1 MPDKVPA
8 SVATERVKRLEELCA
23 RLHYEFCSKTL
34 GEEHI
39 VLFES
44 TMRGG
49 FMTGFT
55 GNYVKVKVP
64 YDRSLINELC
74 RVRIVDVEPT
84 GEAVGEIVGI

>member
-1 MPDKVPA
+1 MTIKSSNTDNFTHSLTRRRNIDDTNTTQLINK
-8 SVATERVKRLEELCA
+8 
-23 RLHYEFCSKTL
+23 
-34 GEEHI
+34 
-39 VLFES
+39 
-44 TMRGG
+44 RGG

-74 RVRIVDVEPT
+74 RVRIVDVAPT